1 MSMKALNQ
9 LLGLSTIDQRI
20 GEAYYRGDWD
30 KVLRAFDFNPQLREM
45 LSLLE
50 ADTFDEYLQAAYLVV
65 AQAEM
70 DNPSPF
76 PSPTYGL
83 RYEGDPQG
91 AKRIA

>member
-1 MSMKALNQ
+1 MSMKAFNQ
-9 LLGLSTIDQRI
+9 LLGLSTIDHRI
-20 GEAYYRGDWD
+20 SEAYYRGDWD
-30 KVLRAFDFNPQLREM
+30 KVLRVFDFHPQVCEM

-50 ADTFDEYLQAAYLVV
+50 ADTFDEYLKAAYLVV

-70 DNPSPF
+70 GNPSPF

-91 AKRIA
+91 AKRVA